1 MVWLVLIVL
10 LDLIAGYLLLPQ
22 SHKEITRLHNL
33 NPYYNHGF
41 NKNVASKENHYT
53 LYTNSL
59 GMVDARIRTVP
70 LTNPQKRRILFIGD
84 SFVEGVG
91 YPYTQTFCGYL
102 TNMVDTHKTEILN
115 AGVSSF
121 SPRLSYL
128 RLKNLLEEE
137 QLQVN
142 DIYCFVDY
150 SDLADELLYEDFKP
164 QEATF
169 FSNTIYAI
177 KVFYRKN
184 SVIYNV
190 STFIKQQ
197 AFLTKNNIPP
207 TFGFLYWVKSN
218 NNFLKNCKDYF
229 VIRNSWHLLLTED
242 ACTAK
247 GANLL
252 EKSMADIQLL
262 CQKHQIKVHFVV
274 YPPRGVFDFDSYE
287 INLINTFY
295 KNIFAQ
301 NQLSYLNLY
310 EEMIQN
316 TPAENMKIK
325 EAYYIPNDPQWNDKG
340 HQFVAQYLYRHLML
354 KP

>member
-70 LTNPQKRRILFIGD
+70 LNNPQKRRILFIGD

-102 TNMVDTHKTEILN
+102 TNMADTSETEILN
-115 AGVSSF
+115 AGVASF

-137 QLQVN
+137 HLQVN

-150 SDLADELLYEDFKP
+150 SDLADELVYEDFKP

-169 FSNTIYAI
+169 FSNIIYAI

-184 SVIYNV
+184 SIIYNV
-190 STFIKQQ
+190 TTFINQQ

-207 TFGFLYWVKSN
+207 TDGFLYWAKTN

-229 VIRNSWHLLLTED
+229 VVRNSWHLLLTED
-242 ACTAK
+242 ACARK
-247 GANLL
+247 GATLL
-252 EKSMADIQLL
+252 EKSIAYIQLL
-262 CQKHQIKVHFVV
+262 CQKHRVNIHFVV
-274 YPPRGVFDFDSYE
+274 YPTRGSFDLDNYE
-287 INLINTFY
+287 INLINNFY
-295 KNIFAQ
+295 KNIFTQ
-301 NQLSYLNLY
+301 NKISYLNLY

-316 TPAENMKIK
+316 NPSENMKIK
-325 EAYYIPNDPQWNDKG
+325 EAYYIPNDPHWNDKG

-354 KP
+354 QP